1 MSQEN
6 VELARRA
13 VDDWNRGEFIGA
25 KLRLYY
31 HPDVE
36 WLPLRAETEGAFH
49 GIEGMERFWADTQ
62 EVFEKFE
69 LHYELLDLGER
80 VLAWGEI
87 HLRAR
92 GSGIET
98 DIPFGGLVEFLDGKI
113 VRWEDF
119 GSKDKALKAV
129 GLEG

>member
-1 MSQEN
+1 MFKQN

-13 VDDWNRGEFIGA
+13 VDDWNRGEFNGA

-36 WLPLRAETEGAFH
+36 WLPHRAETEGAFH

-80 VLAWGEI
+80 VLAWGRSICGREAAES
-87 HLRAR
+87 RR
-92 GSGIET
+92 TS
-98 DIPFGGLVEFLDGKI
+98 P
-113 VRWEDF
+113 
-119 GSKDKALKAV
+119 SAV
-129 GLEG
+129 

>member
-129 GLEG
+129 GLER

>member
-1 MSQEN
+1 
-6 VELARRA
+6 
-13 VDDWNRGEFIGA
+13 
-25 KLRLYY
+25 
-31 HPDVE
+31 
-36 WLPLRAETEGAFH
+36 
-49 GIEGMERFWADTQ
+49 MERFWADTQ

>member
-1 MSQEN
+1 
-6 VELARRA
+6 
-13 VDDWNRGEFIGA
+13 
-25 KLRLYY
+25 
-31 HPDVE
+31 
-36 WLPLRAETEGAFH
+36 
-49 GIEGMERFWADTQ
+49 MERFWADTQ

-69 LHYELLDLGER
+69 LQYELLDLGER

-87 HLRAR
+87 HLLAR

>member
-13 VDDWNRGEFIGA
+13 VDDWNRGEFSGA

-31 HPDVE
+31 HPGVE
-36 WLPLRAETEGAFH
+36 WLPHRAETEGAVH

-62 EVFEKFE
+62 EGFEKFE
-69 LHYELLDLGER
+69 LHYELLHLGER
-80 VLAWGEI
+80 VLAWGQI

>member
-6 VELARRA
+6 VELACRA
-13 VDDWNRGEFIGA
+13 VDDWNRREFSGA

-36 WLPLRAETEGAFH
+36 WLPHRAETEGAFH

-80 VLAWGEI
+80 VLAWGQI

>member
-1 MSQEN
+1 MPRGVAQSGS
-6 VELARRA
+6 APGWGPGGRR
-13 VDDWNRGEFIGA
+13 F
-25 KLRLYY
+25 KSCL
-31 HPDVE
+31 PDVE
-36 WLPLRAETEGAFH
+36 SLPHRAETEGAFH

-113 VRWEDF
+113 VR
-119 GSKDKALKAV
+119 
-129 GLEG
+129 

>member
-1 MSQEN
+1 MSH

-13 VDDWNRGEFIGA
+13 VDDWNRGEFTVA
-25 KLRLYY
+25 TLRLYY

-36 WLPLRAETEGAFH
+36 WLPHRAETEGAFH

-80 VLAWGEI
+80 CS
-87 HLRAR
+87 R
-92 GSGIET
+92 GGRSICGREAAESRRT
-98 DIPFGGLVEFLDGKI
+98 SP
-113 VRWEDF
+113 
-119 GSKDKALKAV
+119 SAV
-129 GLEG
+129 